1 MLCAV
6 VSEARIPRLQSWE
19 VQTEGLYIKQT
30 FNSDGGTLAVAFN
43 QDLTKNGYIQA
54 ETMNVHNL
62 QLAPAN
68 GAAPLWGNYDVLYS
82 TQDVDA
88 TKNTFAGNE
97 VSPYVN
103 IQGKNEFLLREEPL
117 PMADGCGSMIS
128 MFLGYF
134 FIRKCMWSTPGTIK
148 KTAASIKKFYK
159 SMLIHDYIKTTDYKN
174 LCLIIKEEMDEW
186 QEDCR
191 KYNEDIDDMSF
202 EDEYEDSEEYAAGE
216 DEQEFSP
223 ANSGAAEGFK

>member
-1 MLCAV
+1 MDEIDFEEYEEKCKLIKQENE
-6 VSEARIPRLQSWE
+6 SLLEMFEKDL
-19 VQTEGLYIKQT
+19 EGLNQKTINRHLTNVDFYI
-30 FNSDGGTLAVAFN
+30 
-43 QDLTKNGYIQA
+43 
-54 ETMNVHNL
+54 
-62 QLAPAN
+62 
-68 GAAPLWGNYDVLYS
+68 
-82 TQDVDA
+82 
-88 TKNTFAGNE
+88 NT
-97 VSPYVN
+97 Y
-103 IQGKNEFLLREEPL
+103 LLRED
-117 PMADGCGSMIS
+117 AYDFTHGIWDIDDY
-128 MFLGYF
+128 LGYF